1 MDIFL
6 IPYSKNVT
14 AAGEVSNITNFT
26 SPLKLFDYM
35 SAGKLILSSELD
47 SLKEI
52 LKDKKNCLF
61 IKNFSNPFSWL
72 LKIRL
77 IENNIEMSLNMSF
90 LK

>member
-52 LKDKKNCLF
+52 LKDKKIVF
-61 IKNFSNPFSWL
+61 L
-72 LKIRL
+72 LRIFR
-77 IENNIEMSLNMSF
+77 IHF
-90 LK
+90 LGY

>member
-61 IKNFSNPFSWL
+61 IKNFSESIFLAIKN
-72 LKIRL
+72 KI
-77 IENNIEMSLNMSF
+77 N
-90 LK
+90 